1 MAIQLFS
8 EDVERK
14 LTENDAV
21 HEVLF
26 VKLVRNWYKACNERG
41 MSADDRVN
49 NLWAFY
55 AYLSKDVA
63 FDMFPVYT
71 QYVKGIPF
79 ITYAGIMQNISVRL
93 SLYSKAKCST
103 YNHRS
108 ISSLVCESFFSTESS
123 KDPGKTGCPRSV
135 DIPKMMSD
143 MIILEEYKQDC
154 VR

>member
-21 HEVLF
+21 HEALF

-55 AYLSKDVA
+55 AYLSKDVHLTC
-63 FDMFPVYT
+63 FPCT
-71 QYVKGIPF
+71 HNMLKE
-79 ITYAGIMQNISVRL
+79 SL
-93 SLYSKAKCST
+93 S
-103 YNHRS
+103 
-108 ISSLVCESFFSTESS
+108 
-123 KDPGKTGCPRSV
+123 
-135 DIPKMMSD
+135 
-143 MIILEEYKQDC
+143 
-154 VR
+154 